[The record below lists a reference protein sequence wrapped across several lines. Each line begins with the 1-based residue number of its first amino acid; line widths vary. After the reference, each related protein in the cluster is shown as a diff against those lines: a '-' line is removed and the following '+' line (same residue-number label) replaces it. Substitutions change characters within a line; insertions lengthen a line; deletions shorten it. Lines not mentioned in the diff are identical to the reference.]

1 MEEQQPFLRLYICER
16 LDRAVADAAWCTRHS
31 DHQPVIVSTVD
42 RQAPRRHNAKPSFR
56 FEAGWIYEEECEV
69 VVENAW
75 KLTVEAR
82 EGKVTDAMWEVAA
95 ELLD

>member
-1 MEEQQPFLRLYICER
+1 M
-16 LDRAVADAAWCTRHS
+16 D
-31 DHQPVIVSTVD
+31 
-42 RQAPRRHNAKPSFR
+42 
-56 FEAGWIYEEECEV
+56 YEEECEV

-82 EGKVTDAMWEVAA
+82 EGKVTDAVWEVAA